1 MIEFDFLVSAD
12 KKFDIETQ
20 EDIEFEFNTGDA
32 VEQYLGNYEVI
43 PDKNSI
49 TLETA
54 DKMMKQ
60 NILVEAVPTYTV
72 SNVSGGTTFVIG

>member
-1 MIEFDFLVSAD
+1 MIEFDFLVNAD

-20 EDIEFEFNTGDA
+20 ENLEFEFNTGDA
-32 VEQYLGNYEVI
+32 SEQYVGIYEVI

-54 DKMMKQ
+54 NKLMKR
-60 NILVEAVPTYTV
+60 NVLVEAVPTYIV
-72 SNVSGGTTFVIG
+72 SNISGGTTFVIG

>member
-1 MIEFDFLVSAD
+1 MIEFDFLVNAD

-20 EDIEFEFNTGDA
+20 ENLEFEFNTGDA
-32 VEQYLGNYEVI
+32 SEQYVGIYEVI

-54 DKMMKQ
+54 NKLMKR
-60 NILVEAVPTYTV
+60 NVLVEAVPTYIV
-72 SNVSGGTTFVIG
+72 SNTSGGTTFVIG